1 MSQVIPFILLDDD
14 PDEHFLFRTDLED
27 AGFDLDIHCF
37 TRPDDALGHLSAH
50 PGGPV
55 IVLTDIGL
63 SGADAIDFIRRIA
76 TGIPEA
82 VIGVYSGAQNPDT
95 DAACRKAGA
104 SFYIVKP
111 ISGSKLEDV
120 IAGHATLAIETLAD
134 GRRRLVPA

>member
-1 MSQVIPFILLDDD
+1 MSQIVPFILLDDD

-37 TRPDDALGHLSAH
+37 IRPDDALGHLSAH

-55 IVLTDIGL
+55 VVLTDIGL
-63 SGADAIDFIRRIA
+63 SGADAIDFICQVVVSA
-76 TGIPEA
+76 PDA

-95 DAACRKAGA
+95 EAACRAAGA

-111 ISGSKLEDV
+111 ISDAKLESV
-120 IAGHATLAIETLAD
+120 VAASGVLTVETLSD
-134 GRRRLVPA
+134 GRRRLVSA